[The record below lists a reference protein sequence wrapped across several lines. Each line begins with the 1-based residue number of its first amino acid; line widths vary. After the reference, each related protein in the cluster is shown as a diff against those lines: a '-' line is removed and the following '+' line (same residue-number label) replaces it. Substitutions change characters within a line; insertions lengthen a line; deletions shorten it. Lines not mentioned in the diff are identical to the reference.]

1 MFQIDQLEID
11 RFDWRLVYCP
21 LLKEPVDYV
30 PDTVDLTQDASARDY
45 WLICFEEAIDKVTV
59 FIEECQMI
67 FKKKKVIKYPL
78 NTECIIPYVFSRCSV
93 MFLSIIQA

>member
-1 MFQIDQLEID
+1 MNEYRKLLLFQIDQLEID

-45 WLICFEEAIDKVTV
+45 WLICFEEAIDKVIV
-59 FIEECQMI
+59 YY
-67 FKKKKVIKYPL
+67 KVL
-78 NTECIIPYVFSRCSV
+78 NDF
-93 MFLSIIQA
+93 

>member
-1 MFQIDQLEID
+1 MNKYRKHILFQIDQLEID

-45 WLICFEEAIDKVTV
+45 WLVCFEEAIDKVNSLLKN
-59 FIEECQMI
+59 QMI
-67 FKKKKVIKYPL
+67 F
-78 NTECIIPYVFSRCSV
+78 FH
-93 MFLSIIQA
+93 